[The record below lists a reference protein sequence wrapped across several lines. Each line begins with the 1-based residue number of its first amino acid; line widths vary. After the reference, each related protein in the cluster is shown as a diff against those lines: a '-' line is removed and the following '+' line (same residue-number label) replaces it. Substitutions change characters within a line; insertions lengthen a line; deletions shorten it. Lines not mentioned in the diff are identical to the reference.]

1 MVIPMGWTTFWT
13 VRTKGM
19 IGNTKDMCEFVIIAR
34 DKIGGGRLKS
44 R

>member
-1 MVIPMGWTTFWT
+1 MVIPMARTTFWM

-19 IGNTKDMCEFVIIAR
+19 IGNTKDMCEFVIIGR